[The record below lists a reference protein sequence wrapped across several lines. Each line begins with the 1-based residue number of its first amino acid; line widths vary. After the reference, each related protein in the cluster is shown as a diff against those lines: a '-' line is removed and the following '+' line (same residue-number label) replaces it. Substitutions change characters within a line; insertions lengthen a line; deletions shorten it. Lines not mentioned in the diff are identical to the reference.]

1 MDVQH
6 IMNCNKIKQMKIT
19 VDNVADAI
27 QDSTQVELSKDH
39 KKIRRIGNPPLPKK
53 EEKKRD
59 AKAKDKQDVKN
70 AKNEDEKAEESDV
83 EKDEKGN
90 IVLTNAD
97 FENP

>member
-1 MDVQH
+1 MSEFFNPMLPFTQNM
-6 IMNCNKIKQMKIT
+6 IMLMRTPK
-19 VDNVADAI
+19 
-27 QDSTQVELSKDH
+27 
-39 KKIRRIGNPPLPKK
+39 PKK

-70 AKNEDEKAEESDV
+70 AKNEDEKAEGSDV